1 MISVPQS
8 KESAEMFRSS
18 WSLYDTV
25 VGHNY
30 MFHREIQEC
39 IHDVLGARRT
49 SGGYSLLDLG
59 CGNARSLAACAG
71 DCPPVRYEGVDLSP
85 AALAE
90 AAKNLKSWPS
100 VTFQEQDMLTKA
112 QSVPSSSF
120 DVVYS
125 SFAMHHLGAAEKE
138 RLFAAC
144 ARLLKPGGTFL
155 LVDILREDG
164 ETREQFLESY
174 FRIVRAKWTA
184 ITPAQVEEIYRHV
197 STFDFPE
204 TFWALAEMARQS
216 GFHDAQTLGRFDAHQ
231 VLRFA

>member
-1 MISVPQS
+1 MNQPQA
-8 KESAEMFRSS
+8 SAEMFRSS

-30 MFHREIQEC
+30 MFHREIQKC
-39 IHDVLGARRT
+39 IHDALGARRT
-49 SGGYSLLDLG
+49 NGGYSLLDLG
-59 CGNARSLAACAG
+59 CGNARSMAACAG

-90 AAKNLKSWPS
+90 AAENLRSWPS
-100 VTFQEQDMLTKA
+100 VTLQEQDMLTKA
-112 QSVPSSSF
+112 QSVPASSF

-125 SFAMHHLGAAEKE
+125 SFAMHHLDVAGKE
-138 RLFAAC
+138 RLLAAC
-144 ARLLKPGGTFL
+144 ARLLKPGGIFL
-155 LVDILREDG
+155 LVDVLREEG
-164 ETREQFLESY
+164 ETREQFLENY

-204 TFWALAEMARQS
+204 TFRTLAEMARKA
-216 GFHDAQTLGRFDAHQ
+216 GFHDAQTLGKFEAHE